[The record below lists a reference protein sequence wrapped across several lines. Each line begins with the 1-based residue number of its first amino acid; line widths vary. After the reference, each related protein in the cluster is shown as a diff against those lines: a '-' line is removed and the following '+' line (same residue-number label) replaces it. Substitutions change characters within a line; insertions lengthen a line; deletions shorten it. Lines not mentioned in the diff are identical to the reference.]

1 MRASAYHV
9 VFRIACAMCFIGH
22 GMFGFITKKVWCN
35 YFAVFGIGEQL
46 AYKLMPVV
54 GAADVALGL
63 LFLFYPLRF
72 AAVWLVFWGVFTAS
86 LRPLSGEP
94 FAELIERAGNFGA
107 PVILLLLSLSPEEKK
122 ISLMDR
128 LVPITHVNEDRKE
141 TIQKFLQLFGFLLLL
156 GHGWLNL
163 LLKPGLL
170 NQYAKLGIPHPES
183 VAFYLGIVE
192 CIAACLIL
200 LKPSRT
206 VVLIILAWKI
216 VSEIPYPAFAFFEW
230 VERGGS
236 YAVLLGLWMILKN
249 PYQFT
254 SSFSNLHQTKPPITS
269 L

>member
-1 MRASAYHV
+1 MRVSTYHTI
-9 VFRIACAMCFIGH
+9 FRVACAMCFIGH

-54 GAADVALGL
+54 GTMDVLLGL
-63 LFLFYPLRF
+63 ILLIYPLRF
-72 AAVWLVFWGVFTAS
+72 AALWLVFWGLFTAS

-107 PVILLLLSLSPEEKK
+107 PVILLLLSMPAKK
-122 ISLMDR
+122 GKWGLTER
-128 LVPITHVNEDRKE
+128 LVPQHELSEDRMI
-141 TIQKFLQLFGFLLLL
+141 TIQKALQVFGFLLLV

-163 LLKPGLL
+163 LHKPGLL
-170 NQYAKLGIPHPES
+170 NHYTRIGISDAET
-183 VAFYLGIVE
+183 AALYLGIFE
-192 CIAACLIL
+192 CAAAFLIL
-200 LKPSRT
+200 IKPIRS
-206 VVLIILAWKI
+206 VVMVIFLWKVI
-216 VSEIPYPAFAFFEW
+216 SEIPYPAYAFYEW

-236 YAVLLGLWMILKN
+236 YAVLFGLWMILKS

-254 SSFSNLHQTKPPITS
+254 SLFNLRHSNSQTAV